1 MNIIHTHADLRQH
14 LTSLRAQGIAL
25 VPTMGNLH
33 EGHLTLVRTAQQYAK
48 QVVVSIFVN
57 PLQFGIGE
65 DYECY
70 PRTLTADCEQLKA
83 LGVQT
88 VFAPTVQDLYLNG
101 EQNSTTVQVPKLGK
115 LLCGRSRPTHF
126 VGVTT
131 IVCKLFN
138 LVQPDHAVFGCKD
151 YQQLTII
158 KQMVADLFLPV
169 TVLGVPIVRESD
181 GLALSS
187 RNQYLTAEQRAI
199 APQLYRTLQT
209 VAERVQHGE
218 HDLTMLEQF
227 ACERLQQQGFI
238 PDYINICDPV
248 TLAPAELAS
257 TNRVVILAAAKL
269 GQTRLIDNLIVS
281 F

>member
-14 LTSLRAQGIAL
+14 LASLRTQGIAL

-57 PLQFGIGE
+57 PLQFGVGE
-65 DYECY
+65 DYERY
-70 PRTLTADCEQLKA
+70 PRTLEADCEQLKA

-88 VFAPTVQDLYLNG
+88 VFAPTVQDLYPNG
-101 EQNSTTVQVPKLGK
+101 EESSTTVQVPKLGE

-169 TVLGVPIVRESD
+169 TVLGVPIVREAD

-187 RNQYLTAEQRAI
+187 RNQYLTAEQRAS
-199 APQLYRTLQT
+199 APQLYQSLQA
-209 VAERVQHGE
+209 VAERIQQGE
-218 HDLTMLEQF
+218 RSVASLEQF
-227 ACERLQQQGFI
+227 AHDRLKQQGFV
-238 PDYINICDPV
+238 PDYVNICDPINL
-248 TLAPAELAS
+248 TPAELARS
-257 TNRVVILAAAKL
+257 NRAVILAAAKL
-269 GQTRLIDNLIVS
+269 GQTRLIDNLMVS